1 MVKQKLVDD
10 LLGMLRKGSLLP
22 VEGYWEVP
30 PDALFN
36 SGSKMGGGISFWCH
50 SSDERKLPGTCLGLE
65 KICGGG

>member
-36 SGSKMGGGISFWCH
+36 SGSKVGGGISFWCR